1 MVYGVILAGGKGE
14 RFWPLSRADRP
25 KQFLKLTS
33 DKTMLQETIDRVLPL
48 IPIENIR
55 IVTSSQMCRFILDSM
70 DNVNEENILCEP
82 TGRNTCVAIGLAASH
97 LLKDDRH
104 AVMVVLSAD
113 HLIRPAE
120 KLLEILKAGSAIA
133 STEDRLI
140 TIGITPTRPETD
152 YGYIKLG
159 DMYKHEGG
167 CIVYNVSGFTE
178 KPNVQVAHEYYYS
191 HNYLWNSGMFVW
203 SAESILKAIG
213 TCQPEMSQLLSVYSQ
228 EIGTETENVSREELY
243 QKAVSISI
251 DFAVLENAENVLTI
265 KGDIIWDDIGGWRA
279 LERYKEIDRDN
290 NVVIGDAVAVETY
303 ETTICNN
310 SEGII
315 TTLGVS
321 DLVIVRT
328 DNITMVA
335 HRTKAGEIKKIL
347 DKLEENEKT
356 RQHL

>member
-1 MVYGVILAGGKGE
+1 VVYGVILAGGKGE

-33 DKTMLQETIDRVLPL
+33 DKPMLQETIDRVLPL

-55 IVTSSQMCRFILDSM
+55 IVTSSEMRQFILDSRG
-70 DNVNEENILCEP
+70 NVKEENILCEP
-82 TGRNTCVAIGLAASH
+82 VGRSTCAAIGLAAAH
-97 LLKDDRH
+97 LLKEDPD
-104 AVMVVLSAD
+104 AVMVVLSTD

-120 KLLEILKAGSAIA
+120 KLLEILQAGTAIA

-159 DMYKHEGG
+159 DMYKHEGD

-178 KPNVQVAHEYYYS
+178 KPNAQVAHEYYYS

-228 EIGTETENVSREELY
+228 DIGTETEIASRNEL
-243 QKAVSISI
+243 S
-251 DFAVLENAENVLTI
+251 ENSLHLDRLCRSG
-265 KGDIIWDDIGGWRA
+265 KCR
-279 LERYKEIDRDN
+279 ERPDN
-290 NVVIGDAVAVETY
+290 QGRHY
-303 ETTICNN
+303 
-310 SEGII
+310 
-315 TTLGVS
+315 LG
-321 DLVIVRT
+321 R
-328 DNITMVA
+328 
-335 HRTKAGEIKKIL
+335 HRRLARVGAI
-347 DKLEENEKT
+347 
-356 RQHL
+356 